1 MKAILYDSFEGPFRI
16 DDVPKPEVPNDGVV
30 IEVKASGICRSDWH
44 GWMGHD
50 PAITSFPHVP
60 GHECAG
66 TILDVGAGIQKW
78 EPGDRVTTPFCCG
91 CGVCPQCEAGF
102 PNVCDNDYQPGFT
115 AWGTFA
121 EYVAIRYADNNL
133 ARLPDDLDYVSA
145 ASLGCRFTTAF
156 RGVVD
161 QGCVRKNQWVAVY
174 GCGGVGLSAIMIASA
189 LGARVI
195 GVDISEEKLT
205 LAQSAGAEETLNA
218 SEVTNP
224 ATEIHEIT
232 DGGAH
237 VSIDALGST
246 ETATNSICSLRKRG
260 RHVQIGLTVGDES
273 DVIIPMDQVIARE
286 MEIVGSHGI
295 QASRYKE
302 VFSMI
307 SDGKIDPGRLVQKI
321 VPLEDA
327 AAELK
332 AMAGF
337 DSLGM
342 TVINRF

>member
-1 MKAILYDSFEGPFRI
+1 M
-16 DDVPKPEVPNDGVV
+16 
-30 IEVKASGICRSDWH
+30 
-44 GWMGHD
+44 
-50 PAITSFPHVP
+50 
-60 GHECAG
+60 
-66 TILDVGAGIQKW
+66 
-78 EPGDRVTTPFCCG
+78 
-91 CGVCPQCEAGF
+91 
-102 PNVCDNDYQPGFT
+102 
-115 AWGTFA
+115 
-121 EYVAIRYADNNL
+121 
-133 ARLPDDLDYVSA
+133 
-145 ASLGCRFTTAF
+145 
-156 RGVVD
+156 
-161 QGCVRKNQWVAVY
+161 RKNQWVAVY